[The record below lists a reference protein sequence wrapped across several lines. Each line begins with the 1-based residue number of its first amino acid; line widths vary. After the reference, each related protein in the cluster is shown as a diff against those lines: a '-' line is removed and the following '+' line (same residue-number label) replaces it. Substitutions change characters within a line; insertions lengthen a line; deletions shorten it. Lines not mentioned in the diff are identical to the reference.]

1 MLLDAEMWASVCGCM
16 GIISDIHSDEQLRLL
31 TTVVE
36 QCAESV
42 LITTAQLE
50 LPGPQIV
57 YVNPAFTRMTG
68 YMPEEVIGKTPRILQ
83 GAKTDR
89 AVLDRLRSDCSAGKV
104 FHGKTINY
112 RKDGSEFC
120 LEWSVSPVRNE
131 QGEITHFVATQRDVT
146 DRLWVDKRLRK
157 SEEEFRSLF
166 ELSAV
171 GMTQVSPEGRYLRV
185 NRKLCNM
192 LGYSEQ
198 ELLQLT
204 LHQVTH
210 PDDREFS
217 AAKLRSSFTGEP
229 EEYNIEKRYI
239 RKDGATIWV
248 LINWTVVRDG
258 EGKPL
263 RTVAN
268 IQDITK
274 RKLTEEA
281 LRKSEAL
288 NQSVL
293 GSLASHITVLDR
305 DGNIIAVNEAWKR
318 FAYENGIH
326 ADARGVGANYLD
338 VCRRSQAGDDEA
350 RKALNGIQAV
360 LDGTLPDFVLEYPCH
375 SPGEKRWFLMSVTP
389 LLGERAGAVVS
400 HTNITERKRIEEALQ
415 ESEERLE
422 LAMEAGEIGTFDW
435 NIRTDE
441 VLWTEQSKP
450 IFGEPSG
457 TSRGKYED
465 WIKQVHPEDLPACE
479 ASIREAFRQ
488 KHRPWHR
495 EYRMTGAEAGEQK
508 WVNSRGH
515 IFYDSLDEPLRMIGV
530 NMDVTERRQ
539 AEEALKKSAQE
550 IHDLY
555 NHAPCGYHSLD
566 KNGLFVRMND
576 TELEWLGYTRNEV
589 VGKKHFAELLTPE
602 GLPSFEKNFPR
613 FIAAGTIQDLEFDL
627 VRKDGT
633 FLPVLL
639 SAKALK
645 DHRGNFVMSRSVVY
659 DMIERKRA
667 DEAIRQSES
676 RLRQLAD
683 AMPQI
688 VFTRGPDGEVDYINR
703 RWYEYSG
710 AAVEQPIVKA

>member
-1 MLLDAEMWASVCGCM
+1 M
-16 GIISDIHSDEQLRLL
+16 GVISDLQPDEQLRLL

-57 YVNPAFTRMTG
+57 YVNPAFTKMTG

-89 AVLDRLRSDCSAGKV
+89 AVLDKLRSDCSAGKV
-104 FHGKTINY
+104 FRGKTVNY
-112 RKDGSEFC
+112 RKNGSEFY

-131 QGEITHFVATQRDVT
+131 QGEVTHFVATQRDVT
-146 DRLWVDKRLRK
+146 DRLWVDDRLRK
-157 SEEEFRSLF
+157 REEEFRSLF

-217 AAKLRSSFTGEP
+217 AAQLRSSFTGGP
-229 EEYNIEKRYI
+229 EEYSIEKRYM
-239 RKDGATIWV
+239 RKDGSVIWV
-248 LINWTVVRDG
+248 LINWTVVCDG

-293 GSLASHITVLDR
+293 GSLASHIAVLDR

-326 ADARGVGANYLD
+326 ADASGVGANYLD
-338 VCRRSQAGDDEA
+338 VHRCSQTGDA
-350 RKALNGIQAV
+350 KAVNGIQAV
-360 LDGTLPDFVLEYPCH
+360 LEGTLPDFVLEYPCH
-375 SPGEKRWFLMSVTP
+375 TPREKRWFMMSVTP

-441 VLWTEQSKP
+441 VLWTEQSKS
-450 IFGEPSG
+450 IFGAPSG
-457 TSRGKYED
+457 TSPGKYED
-465 WIKQVHPEDLPACE
+465 WRKRVHPEDLPACE
-479 ASIREAFRQ
+479 EGIREALRQ
-488 KHRPWHR
+488 KHRHWHW
-495 EYRMTGAEAGEQK
+495 EYRVTGDDGELK
-508 WVNSRGH
+508 WINSRGH
-515 IFYDSLDEPLRMIGV
+515 IFYDSLGEPLRMIGV
-530 NMDVTERRQ
+530 NVDVTERRQ

-566 KNGLFVRMND
+566 KNALFVLIND
-576 TELEWLGYTRNEV
+576 TELEWLGYTRDEV
-589 VGKKHFAELLTPE
+589 VGQKHFYDLLTPQ
-602 GLPSFEKNFPR
+602 GLQTFDESFPR
-613 FIAAGTIQDLEFDL
+613 FVEAGIIHDLEFDL
-627 VRKDGT
+627 IRKDGT
-633 FLPVLL
+633 ILPVLL
-639 SAKALK
+639 SAKALT
-645 DHRGNFVMSRSVVY
+645 DHCGNFVMSRSVV
-659 DMIERKRA
+659 
-667 DEAIRQSES
+667 
-676 RLRQLAD
+676 
-683 AMPQI
+683 
-688 VFTRGPDGEVDYINR
+688 
-703 RWYEYSG
+703 
-710 AAVEQPIVKA
+710 

>member
-1 MLLDAEMWASVCGCM
+1 MLLDAEIWASVCGCM
-16 GIISDIHSDEQLRLL
+16 DIITDIQSDEQLRLL

-89 AVLDRLRSDCSAGKV
+89 AVLDRLRSDCSAGRV
-104 FHGKTINY
+104 FHGKTVNY

-146 DRLWVDKRLRK
+146 DRLWVDDRLRK
-157 SEEEFRSLF
+157 REKEFRSLF

-217 AAKLRSSFTGEP
+217 AAQLQSSFTGGP
-229 EEYNIEKRYI
+229 EEYSLEKRYI
-239 RKDGATIWV
+239 RKDGSVIWV
-248 LINWTVVRDG
+248 LINWTVVCDG

-293 GSLASHITVLDR
+293 GSLASHIAVLDR
-305 DGNIIAVNEAWKR
+305 DGKIIAVNEAWKR

-326 ADARGVGANYLD
+326 ADASGVGANYLD
-338 VCRRSQAGDDEA
+338 VCRCSQARNDDET

-360 LDGTLPDFVLEYPCH
+360 LEGTLPDFVLEYSCH
-375 SPGEKRWFLMSVTP
+375 SPREKRWFLMSVTP

-441 VLWTEQSKP
+441 VLWTEQ
-450 IFGEPSG
+450 
-457 TSRGKYED
+457 
-465 WIKQVHPEDLPACE
+465 
-479 ASIREAFRQ
+479 
-488 KHRPWHR
+488 
-495 EYRMTGAEAGEQK
+495 
-508 WVNSRGH
+508 
-515 IFYDSLDEPLRMIGV
+515 
-530 NMDVTERRQ
+530 
-539 AEEALKKSAQE
+539 
-550 IHDLY
+550 
-555 NHAPCGYHSLD
+555 
-566 KNGLFVRMND
+566 
-576 TELEWLGYTRNEV
+576 
-589 VGKKHFAELLTPE
+589 
-602 GLPSFEKNFPR
+602 
-613 FIAAGTIQDLEFDL
+613 
-627 VRKDGT
+627 
-633 FLPVLL
+633 
-639 SAKALK
+639 
-645 DHRGNFVMSRSVVY
+645 
-659 DMIERKRA
+659 
-667 DEAIRQSES
+667 
-676 RLRQLAD
+676 
-683 AMPQI
+683 
-688 VFTRGPDGEVDYINR
+688 
-703 RWYEYSG
+703 
-710 AAVEQPIVKA
+710 